1 MISIPTYTRAIAFVL
16 LSVLASQ
23 SFALD
28 PFSWDDDNRFFQDNE
43 YRSSAWEEDFGIEG
57 RHFRAWGENTN
68 EPWLVDWLYL
78 ELDQTAGGWDTTIA
92 RNSPVGKKVDQTSTY
107 RVVGYE
113 YDFTELRTSRSG
125 AWWSGAKVVFFKEDQ
140 WEDGD
145 NLVGSYECYVVENS
159 NLSAKQLKK
168 RFGLKYKGK
177 HMVWGRTYKQYTA
190 TINGINQVWA
200 IRSNVPIVPAVS
212 HGYNGDPRLYI
223 PVGQMKKHWR
233 KKRYVK
239 HNYYPLGWM
248 AFVET
253 QGRNYGADDVDR
265 TIGGFWN
272 LWLPFND

>member
-1 MISIPTYTRAIAFVL
+1 MTTG
-16 LSVLASQ
+16 
-23 SFALD
+23 
-28 PFSWDDDNRFFQDNE
+28 
-43 YRSSAWEEDFGIEG
+43 SSKTTNTAAPLG
-57 RHFRAWGENTN
+57 RRI
-68 EPWLVDWLYL
+68 L
-78 ELDQTAGGWDTTIA
+78 ELKEGTSERGARTLTNLGSLIGYIWSWIRQRVVGTQPSLETA
-92 RNSPVGKKVDQTSTY
+92 PVGKKVDQTSTY

-177 HMVWGRTYKQYTA
+177 HTVWGRTYKQYTA

-248 AFVET
+248 AFIET